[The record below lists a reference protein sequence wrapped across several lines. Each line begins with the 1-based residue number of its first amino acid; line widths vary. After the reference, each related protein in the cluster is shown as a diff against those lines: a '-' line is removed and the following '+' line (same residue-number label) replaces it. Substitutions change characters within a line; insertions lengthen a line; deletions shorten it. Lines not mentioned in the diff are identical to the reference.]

1 MHCEQEKEGTE
12 EDCGNSETDMEWEEF
27 TSPEE
32 QWLIKER
39 ERSSRLNL

>member
-1 MHCEQEKEGTE
+1 
-12 EDCGNSETDMEWEEF
+12 MEWEEF

-39 ERSSRLNL
+39 EQSSRLNLEKSNSYKFGMLLLYVLTL